1 MTKPEKLRAL
11 AGWLDLIDKEAGC
24 ESNEVQKDLRG
35 IADELEQL
43 GREKY
48 VHFIE
53 RRYPTPNFPKGG
65 IEAMSDE
72 LAEAFWPSKPK

>member
-1 MTKPEKLRAL
+1 MTNPEKLRAI
-11 AGWLDLIDKEAGC
+11 AGWFDKQSKKSGTK
-24 ESNEVQKDLRG
+24 SNEVQKDLRE

-53 RRYPTPNFPKGG
+53 RRYPTISSKRFEGE
-65 IEAMSDE
+65 IE
-72 LAEAFWPSKPK
+72 

>member
-11 AGWLDLIDKEAGC
+11 AAWIDLIDKESGC
-24 ESNEVQKDLRG
+24 ESNEVQKDLRE

-53 RRYPTPNFPKGG
+53 
-65 IEAMSDE
+65 
-72 LAEAFWPSKPK
+72 

>member
-1 MTKPEKLRAL
+1 MTKPEKLRAI
-11 AGWLDLIDKEAGC
+11 ADWFDNRDR
-24 ESNEVQKDLRG
+24 ESGSNTNEVQKDLRE

-53 RRYPTPNFPKGG
+53 RRYPKISSKRFEGE
-65 IEAMSDE
+65 IE
-72 LAEAFWPSKPK
+72 

>member
-1 MTKPEKLRAL
+1 MTKPEKLRAI
-11 AGWLDLIDKEAGC
+11 ADWFDNRDR
-24 ESNEVQKDLRG
+24 ESGSNTNEVQKDLRG